1 MERSVGLAA
10 AAVRAVAA
18 LRIVACAWAGIAFLL
33 SFDELVRPV
42 PATALM
48 VGAGLITAASVPRL
62 VDPRRFP
69 WPTWLLAVEVAV
81 GLALAS
87 GSGWAYGPGD
97 PSSLTTLG
105 GIWPLAGVIGAGVA
119 FGPRWGAVAG
129 LAFGAARLV
138 GMADRVDGWPDGGEW
153 WSIAST
159 TVLSVVAGTLVA
171 ATLRWVGRIEEQA
184 AEAAAQERVAREL
197 HDGVLQSLAAIEARS
212 QDPQVAALARAESR
226 RLRDH
231 LFPRA
236 DATRL
241 DRALAER
248 LAKVED
254 AFGVRCEL
262 AVVEH
267 VDLPPVLVDALAGA
281 VGEAAVNAAK
291 HGGVGCTVLV
301 LPEGDG
307 VSVSVHDEGPGFDP
321 TAVAAGGARDG
332 DGQGLARSI
341 RGRVEAVG
349 GSVEVD
355 SAPGRGCEVRLW
367 IPFVSS

>member
-1 MERSVGLAA
+1 
-10 AAVRAVAA
+10 VAA
-18 LRIVACAWAGIAFLL
+18 LRIVAFVWAAIAFGV
-33 SFDELVRPV
+33 SYDDLVRPV
-42 PATALM
+42 PAATLVVA
-48 VGAGLITAASVPRL
+48 AGVITAASVPRL

-69 WPTWLLAVEVAV
+69 WPTPLLAVELAV

-97 PSSLTTLG
+97 PTSITTLG

-119 FGPRWGAVAG
+119 FGPLWGGLAG
-129 LAFGAARLV
+129 LAFGAARFV
-138 GMADRVDGWPDGGEW
+138 GTCDRVDGWPDGSEW
-153 WSIAST
+153 WSVAST
-159 TVLSVVAGTLVA
+159 TILSVVAGTLVA
-171 ATLRWVGRIEEQA
+171 ATLRWVGRIEAQA

-212 QDPQVAALARAESR
+212 TDPQVASLARAEGR

-231 LFPRA
+231 LFPQA
-236 DATRL
+236 EATTL

-248 LAKVED
+248 LATVED
-254 AFGVRCEL
+254 TFGVRCEL

-267 VDLPPVLVDALAGA
+267 VDLPPAVVLALAGA

-301 LPEGDG
+301 LPDGEG

-321 TAVAAGGARDG
+321 ASLGARG
-332 DGQGLARSI
+332 EGGGQGLARSI
-341 RGRVEAVG
+341 RGRVEDVG

-367 IPFVSS
+367 IPFASS

>member
-1 MERSVGLAA
+1 MGVAA

-18 LRIVACAWAGIAFLL
+18 LRLVAFGWAAVAFTIT
-33 SFDELVRPV
+33 FDELARPV
-42 PATALM
+42 PATLLM
-48 VGAGLITAASVPRL
+48 AAAGAISAASVPRL

-69 WPTWLLAVEVAV
+69 WPTWVLALELAV

-97 PSSLTTLG
+97 PTSVTTLG

-119 FGPRWGAVAG
+119 AGPLWGGVAG
-129 LAFGAARLV
+129 FAFGAARLV
-138 GMADRVDGWPDGGEW
+138 GTVDRVDGWPDAGEW

-171 ATLRWVGRIEEQA
+171 ATLRWVGRIEAQA
-184 AEAAAQERVAREL
+184 AEVAAQERVAREL

-212 QDPQVAALARAESR
+212 ADPQVAALARAESR

-231 LFPRA
+231 LFPA
-236 DATRL
+236 AEATRL
-241 DRALAER
+241 DRALAAK

-267 VDLPPVLVDALAGA
+267 VDLPTELVEALAGA
-281 VGEAAVNAAK
+281 AGEAAVNAAK

-321 TAVAAGGARDG
+321 GALPATEAGG
-332 DGQGLARSI
+332 GQGLAGSV

-349 GSVEVD
+349 GRVEVE

-367 IPFVSS
+367 VPFASS